1 MASTSLTAS
10 YTGYSR
16 PASNTAWTAT
26 TGSSEW
32 YVGNSSGTVY
42 CGRVEFVTPAD
53 VDSGTALSITVVCSQ
68 TSNPG
73 YTRAYLCSTSL
84 ASTQCQ
90 SITTL
95 QAQTGYIGI
104 LKNTLN
110 SGNQSAGTSIT
121 YTYDGALSL
130 APNTT
135 YYIYF
140 LRNGTS
146 YNGFCAFRPNPT
158 LSLTYTVRQ
167 CTLTITGDS
176 GVDSVTGSGSYPYG
190 ATATT
195 AATAKTGYHLTHYSG
210 TNASG
215 TGTSTWSGCSG
226 LTSHT
231 DQWTMNA
238 NRTIQVH
245 SALDTYTVSYDA
257 NGGSGAPSAQ
267 TKTYGVN
274 LTLSTTKPTRSSAS
288 SNFTI
293 TGNGNGGS
301 DRSITAT
308 KTISYTFAGWATS
321 SGGSVAYAAGASYT
335 ANAAVT
341 LYAVWTATTSYS
353 NNTIAAL
360 GSTTRADAGAG
371 SCRVT
376 LDANGGACG
385 IEWLEAPRTTAYGF
399 LGWGASAGAAN
410 SLPANTAYT
419 AAATVYA
426 RWSSATMT
434 ASVTLPAPTRAGYAF
449 LGWAA
454 DPTAESGAT
463 GSYTPSG
470 DVTLYAIWEPSG
482 QIHLYDGSSW
492 RNGLVWV
499 FDGTV
504 WRQGL
509 PWVYDGAAWK
519 TGG

>member
-16 PASNTAWTAT
+16 PASNTAWTDT
-26 TGSSEW
+26 TGASEW
-32 YVGNSSGTVY
+32 YVGNSSGSVY

-53 VDSGTALSITVVCSQ
+53 VNSGTALSITVICNQ

-158 LSLTYTVRQ
+158 LSLTYTARYA
-167 CTLTITGDS
+167 
-176 GVDSVTGSGSYPYG
+176 VTY
-190 ATATT
+190 
-195 AATAKTGYHLTHYSG
+195 
-210 TNASG
+210 N
-215 TGTSTWSGCSG
+215 
-226 LTSHT
+226 
-231 DQWTMNA
+231 
-238 NRTIQVH
+238 
-245 SALDTYTVSYDA
+245 A
-257 NGGSGAPSAQ
+257 NGGTGAPGTQYKIEGS
-267 TKTYGVN
+267 T
-274 LTLSTTKPTRSSAS
+274 LTLSSAKPTRSSAS

-293 TGNGNGGS
+293 TGDGNGGIS
-301 DRSITAT
+301 KSATAT

-321 SGGSVAYAAGASYT
+321 SNGSVAYAAGGSYT

-341 LYAVWTATTSYS
+341 LYAVWTASTSYS

-360 GSTTRADAGAG
+360 GSTTRANASAG
-371 SCRVT
+371 SYAVAF
-376 LDANGGACG
+376 DANGGNSTPGTLYA
-385 IEWLEAPRTTAYGF
+385 ARTTSYTF
-399 LGWGASAGAAN
+399 LGWGASASAGSNLA
-410 SLPANTAYT
+410 STTAYT

-426 RWSSATMT
+426 RWSSSTAT
-434 ASVTLPAPTRAGYAF
+434 APVTLPAAITCNDGTSAGYTVSFDGNGGTPGTGSLRAVNTVQYTF
-449 LGWAA
+449 ASWQGLAAGSSYTPTGNVTLTAWYNANTVLGSITLPNASRSGYTLLGWAA
-454 DPTAESGAT
+454 DPAATSGAT

-482 QIHLYDGSSW
+482 LIRIYDGSAW

-504 WRQGL
+504 WRQGI
-509 PWVYDGAAWK
+509 PWVYDGTAWK
-519 TGG
+519 MGG